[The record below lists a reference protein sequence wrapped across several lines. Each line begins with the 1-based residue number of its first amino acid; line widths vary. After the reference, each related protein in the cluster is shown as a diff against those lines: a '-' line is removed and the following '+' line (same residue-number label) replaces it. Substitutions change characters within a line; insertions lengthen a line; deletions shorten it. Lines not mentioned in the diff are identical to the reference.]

1 MQEGKFPA
9 SPDKIKG
16 VIMAILDFIAK
27 VTNAFWG
34 WPILIVLLGGGLLI
48 NFRTGWVQLRYLPFV
63 LKQTFGKMFSSNVG
77 GEGSVSPF
85 QAATAALASSIGAA
99 NIVVAPSIIFT
110 AGPGAIF
117 WMWIAAIIGQGTK
130 FGEIV
135 LGIKYREQNAD
146 GEYVGGPAYT
156 FKKGIGGTLGK
167 VMGFLVSFFF
177 MIEIL
182 PSITVQTISAVGPLE
197 QLGLSRLVGSIII
210 AVLVVLVAYGGIKRI
225 SQVTEK
231 MVPFMAAL
239 YIIIGLFI
247 IILHIDQVPN
257 AFRMIF
263 VGAFNPKAIA
273 GGAAGASISALIRAG
288 AARGCYSNEAGM
300 GSAPYAHATAV
311 TDHPVRQAMW
321 GIFEVISDTIIVCTI
336 SALVVLVTGLY
347 QNPDM
352 KDVGVERAFNSAI
365 GQAGT
370 AIVAIS
376 LFLFVLSTIIVIV
389 FYAEKQGEYLFG
401 TAFGKVIRLISCAM
415 VILGGFVSFDNAGL
429 FLDATLGL
437 VVFTNMVGMIIL
449 SGEIKEQVDEFF
461 GDPKFYPG
469 AKK

>member
-1 MQEGKFPA
+1 MG
-9 SPDKIKG
+9 I
-16 VIMAILDFIAK
+16 IDFIVK
-27 VTNAFWG
+27 LTNAFWG

-48 NFRTGWVQLRYLPFV
+48 CFRTGFVQIRYLPFI
-63 LKQTFGKMFSSNVG
+63 LKQTFGRMFSSNVG

-117 WMWIAAIIGQGTK
+117 WMWIAAIIGQATK
-130 FGEIV
+130 FSEIV
-135 LGIKYREQNAD
+135 LGIKYREKNED

-167 VMGFLVSFFF
+167 IMGLLVSFFF

-182 PSITVQTISAVGPLE
+182 PSITLQTISAAAPLE
-197 QLGLSRLVGSIII
+197 QLGLSRVISAVVI

-225 SQVTEK
+225 AQVTEK
-231 MVPFMAAL
+231 MVPIMAAI
-239 YIIIGLFI
+239 YIIAGLIVIFM
-247 IILHIDQVPN
+247 HIDKVPE
-257 AFRMIF
+257 AFGLIIG
-263 VGAFNPKAIA
+263 GAFNPKAVV
-273 GGAAGASISALIRAG
+273 GGAAGAGISALIRAG

-311 TDHPVRQAMW
+311 TDHPCRQGMW
-321 GIFEVISDTIIVCTI
+321 GIFEVIADTIIVCTI
-336 SALVVLVTGLY
+336 SALVVLVTDLY
-347 QNPDM
+347 KNPEMQDI
-352 KDVGVERAFNSAI
+352 GVERAFNTAF
-365 GQAGT
+365 GQVGT

-401 TAFGKVIRLISCAM
+401 TAAGKVVRFIACGM
-415 VILGGFVSFDNAGL
+415 VILGGFVSFENAGV

-449 SGEIKEQVDEFF
+449 SGELKELVDDFF
-461 GDPKFYPG
+461 KNPKYYPG

>member
-1 MQEGKFPA
+1 MENL
-9 SPDKIKG
+9 IKL
-16 VIMAILDFIAK
+16 ISD

-34 WPILIVLLGGGLLI
+34 WPILIVLLGGGLI
-48 NFRTGWVQLRYLPFV
+48 VCVRTGFVQIRYLPFI

-110 AGPGAIF
+110 AGPGVIF
-117 WMWIAAIIGQGTK
+117 WMWIAGLIGQATK
-130 FGEIV
+130 FGEII
-135 LGIKYREQNAD
+135 LGIKYREKNVD

-167 VMGFLVSFFF
+167 IMGFLVSFFF

-182 PSITVQTISAVGPLE
+182 PSITLQTISAAAPLE
-197 QLGLSRLVGSIII
+197 QLGLSRVVSAVVI
-210 AVLVVLVAYGGIKRI
+210 AVLVILVAYGGIKRI
-225 SQVTEK
+225 AQVTEK
-231 MVPFMAAL
+231 MVPIMAAT
-239 YIIIGLFI
+239 YIIAGLIVI
-247 IILHIDQVPN
+247 IMHIDKLPG
-257 AFRMIF
+257 AFGMIIY
-263 VGAFNPKAIA
+263 GAFNPKAVV
-273 GGAAGASISALIRAG
+273 GGAAGAGIAQLIRAG

-311 TDHPVRQAMW
+311 TDHPCRQGMW
-321 GIFEVISDTIIVCTI
+321 GIFEVIADTMIVCTI

-352 KDVGVERAFNSAI
+352 KDIGVERAFNAAF
-365 GQAGT
+365 GQVGT
-370 AIVAIS
+370 AVVAIS

-401 TAFGKVIRLISCAM
+401 TTIGKVVRFIACGM
-415 VILGGFVSFDNAGL
+415 VILGGFVSFDNAGV

-437 VVFTNMVGMIIL
+437 VVFTNMVGMIML
-449 SGEIKEQVDEFF
+449 SGELKELVDEFF
-461 GDPKFYPG
+461 KDPKYYPG

>member
-1 MQEGKFPA
+1 MENL
-9 SPDKIKG
+9 IKL
-16 VIMAILDFIAK
+16 ISD

-34 WPILIVLLGGGLLI
+34 WPILIVLLGGGLI
-48 NFRTGWVQLRYLPFV
+48 VCVRTGFVQIRYLPFI

-117 WMWIAAIIGQGTK
+117 WMWIAGLIGQATK
-130 FGEIV
+130 FGEII
-135 LGIKYREQNAD
+135 LGIKYREKNVD

-167 VMGFLVSFFF
+167 IMGFLVSFFF

-182 PSITVQTISAVGPLE
+182 PSITLQTISAAAPLE
-197 QLGLSRLVGSIII
+197 QLGLSRVVSAVVI
-210 AVLVVLVAYGGIKRI
+210 AVLVILVAYGGIKRI
-225 SQVTEK
+225 AQVTEK
-231 MVPFMAAL
+231 MVPIMAAT
-239 YIIIGLFI
+239 YIIAGLI
-247 IILHIDQVPN
+247 IIIMHIDKLPG
-257 AFRMIF
+257 AFGMIIY
-263 VGAFNPKAIA
+263 GAFNPKAVV
-273 GGAAGASISALIRAG
+273 GGAAGAGIAQLIRAG

-311 TDHPVRQAMW
+311 TDHPCRQGMW
-321 GIFEVISDTIIVCTI
+321 GIFEVIADTMIVCTI

-352 KDVGVERAFNSAI
+352 KDIGVERAFNAAF
-365 GQAGT
+365 GQVGT
-370 AIVAIS
+370 AVVAIS

-401 TAFGKVIRLISCAM
+401 TTIGKVVRFIACGM
-415 VILGGFVSFDNAGL
+415 VILGGFVSFDNAGV

-437 VVFTNMVGMIIL
+437 VVFTNMVGMIML
-449 SGEIKEQVDEFF
+449 SGELKELVDEFF
-461 GDPKFYPG
+461 KDPKYYPG

>member
-1 MQEGKFPA
+1 MG
-9 SPDKIKG
+9 I
-16 VIMAILDFIAK
+16 IDFIVK
-27 VTNAFWG
+27 LTNAFWG

-48 NFRTGWVQLRYLPFV
+48 CFRTGFVQIRYLPFI
-63 LKQTFGKMFSSNVG
+63 LKQTFGRMFSSNVG

-110 AGPGAIF
+110 AGPGAVF
-117 WMWIAAIIGQGTK
+117 WMWIAAIIGQATK
-130 FGEIV
+130 FSEIV
-135 LGIKYREQNAD
+135 LGIKYREKNED
-146 GEYVGGPAYT
+146 GEFVGGPAYT

-182 PSITVQTISAVGPLE
+182 PSITLQTISAAAPLE
-197 QLGLSRLVGSIII
+197 QLGMSRVVSAIII

-225 SQVTEK
+225 AQVTEK
-231 MVPFMAAL
+231 MVPIMAAI
-239 YIIIGLFI
+239 YIIAGLIVIFT
-247 IILHIDQVPN
+247 HIDRVPE
-257 AFRMIF
+257 AFGLIIG
-263 VGAFNPKAIA
+263 GAFNPKAIA
-273 GGAAGASISALIRAG
+273 GGAAGAGISALIRAG

-311 TDHPVRQAMW
+311 TDHPCRQGMW
-321 GIFEVISDTIIVCTI
+321 GIFEVIADTIIVCTI
-336 SALVVLVTGLY
+336 SALVVLVTDLY
-347 QNPDM
+347 KNPEMQDI
-352 KDVGVERAFNSAI
+352 GVEWAFNTAF
-365 GQAGT
+365 GQIGT
-370 AIVAIS
+370 AIIAIS

-401 TAFGKVIRLISCAM
+401 TAVGKIVRLIACGM
-415 VILGGFVSFDNAGL
+415 VILGGFVSFENAGV

-449 SGEIKEQVDEFF
+449 SGELKELVDDFF
-461 GDPKFYPG
+461 KNPKYYPG
-469 AKK
+469 SKK